1 MQEMTLDG
9 LTRSFGSHWAQ
20 QAEWVGVLV
29 ELPGQDTPEVI
40 INKAEA
46 FQAKLAYYQGTYNQD
61 LTHKYSPGVKI
72 IGWAFGSNWDE
83 VYEELPMAI

>member
-1 MQEMTLDG
+1 MNEMTLSG
-9 LTRSFGSHWAQ
+9 FTRSFGSRWAQ
-20 QAEWVGVLV
+20 ESEWVGVLM

-46 FQAKLAYYQGTYNQD
+46 FQTKLAYYQSAYNED
-61 LTHKYSPGVKI
+61 LTHKRSPGVKI

-83 VYEELPMAI
+83 VYEELPMSI